1 MQKDIGAVMGLYPTP
16 VTIVGTVA
24 EGRVNWLPVAH
35 VGVVEHTRF
44 LISVDKAHEFSVR
57 GIETNGTVSV
67 SLVNRDI
74 LAAADYCGLHKG
86 AQEDKSQVFLHHFDE
101 VEGAPIPDNA
111 PLVMTCRVI
120 RKVEVGQFNN
130 YILEPVH
137 TYVEER
143 YLNERNKPDYAKMRP
158 ILFEFRNA
166 LYLETGD
173 VAGRCWQI
181 GREFQVRR

>member
-1 MQKDIGAVMGLYPTP
+1 MFP
-16 VTIVGTVA
+16 
-24 EGRVNWLPVAH
+24 
-35 VGVVEHTRF
+35 
-44 LISVDKAHEFSVR
+44 
-57 GIETNGTVSV
+57 
-67 SLVNRDI
+67 
-74 LAAADYCGLHKG
+74 
-86 AQEDKSQVFLHHFDE
+86 HHFDE